1 MFIIENDRI
10 GLTQYT
16 HDDDYDMF
24 ICWQDHDTQ
33 KGYNGIFNQSFED
46 FCQFDIDRF
55 KFWVTV
61 VDKISHAKIGTLRL
75 GLDETC
81 PDLAIWIYPQY
92 RNMGY
97 GKDSFA
103 LVLKYLFTNHAY
115 NELSA
120 GCFEDNHHSR
130 RILEQLGFV
139 RCPDKDETEANCF
152 TGEPTVQ
159 QEYRLKRLDFLKI
172 FN

>member
-1 MFIIENDRI
+1 MFLIENDRI

-24 ICWQDHDTQ
+24 LCWQDRDTQ
-33 KGYNGIFNQSFED
+33 KGYNGIFDQSFDD
-46 FCQFDIDRF
+46 FRVHDIDRF

-61 VDKISHAKIGTLRL
+61 VDKSSNTKVGTLRL

-92 RNMGY
+92 RNRGY
-97 GKDSFA
+97 GKASFA
-103 LVLKYLFTNHAY
+103 LALKYLFSNYPH

-120 GCFEDNHHSR
+120 GCFEDNHNSR

-139 RCPDKDETEANCF
+139 RVPEKDETEENCF

-159 QEYRLKRLDFLKI
+159 QEYRLNRTDFLNFI
-172 FN
+172 E